1 MRDYVLQALT
11 SGYVPFYLFLS
22 WAIAS
27 LVVGV
32 TRTYEYFRV
41 QRVPSLILFAIVNLA
56 QGVALFIG
64 ALVIAPHPLHDFEYL
79 RPWSRFAWAVGLPF
93 FLTAVPVHIWYV
105 YTVERLRK
113 AVLLKESQMLKV
125 QLSPYES
132 LEDK

>member
-11 SGYVPFYLFLS
+11 TGYVPFYLFLS

-27 LVVGV
+27 VVVGV
-32 TRTYEYFRV
+32 TRLYEFFRV
-41 QRVPSLILFAIVNLA
+41 QRVPSLWLFAVVNLA

-64 ALVIAPHPLHDFEYL
+64 ALVISPHPLQDFEHL

-93 FLTAVPVHIWYV
+93 FLLAVPVHIWYV

-113 AVLLKESQMLKV
+113 EVLLKESQMLKV
-125 QLSPYES
+125 ELSPYES

>member
-11 SGYVPFYLFLS
+11 SGYAPFYLFLS

-93 FLTAVPVHIWYV
+93 FLLAVPVHIWYV
-105 YTVERLRK
+105 YTVERLRN